1 VLILHGAGPFL
12 TKVITVTERKK
23 PLRVAIDAEGG
34 PIVRF
39 LMRALETS
47 DGISELLALFD
58 GPQENVAR
66 RLAGCT
72 APMVTAFVN
81 RSRGTNAAAL
91 NCRSVSKPDLRPC
104 L

>member
-1 VLILHGAGPFL
+1 M
-12 TKVITVTERKK
+12 TERKK

-39 LMRALETS
+39 LLQALETS

-66 RLAGCT
+66 RLAGFT
-72 APMVTAFVN
+72 AADVAAFVN
-81 RSRGTNAAAL
+81 RSRGTNDAAL
-91 NCRSVSKPDLRPC
+91 NCRSVAKPDLRSCP
-104 L
+104 

>member
-1 VLILHGAGPFL
+1 M
-12 TKVITVTERKK
+12 TERKK

-39 LMRALETS
+39 LLRALQTS

-72 APMVTAFVN
+72 AADVTAFVN
-81 RSRGTNAAAL
+81 RSRGTNDAAL
-91 NCRSVSKPDLRPC
+91 NCRSVSKPDLRSC

>member
-1 VLILHGAGPFL
+1 MAGR
-12 TKVITVTERKK
+12 TK
-23 PLRVAIDAEGG
+23 PLRAAIEVGG

-47 DGISELLALFD
+47 DGINELLALFD

-66 RLAGCT
+66 RVADCT
-72 APMVTAFVN
+72 ATDGHSFREPGARNKRRDIELRT
-81 RSRGTNAAAL
+81 SIET
-91 NCRSVSKPDLRPC
+91 DLRSC